1 MQSRDRNTTLADVA
15 ARAGVSAA
23 TVSRALRGLPNVAE
37 DTRQRALAAASD
49 LRYRPHPHASR
60 LATGRTLTI
69 GIALPLVGQW
79 YFAKVL
85 AGVEAVLAPAGYDLL
100 IFGAATPED
109 RRRLVSDASPIRQ
122 RVDGLILVGMQLPP
136 KEVPRWAAS
145 GLRIVSI
152 GQKIDVFPS
161 ISIDNVAAAA
171 LAVRHLVNLGHSR
184 LGFIGGRSEEGVYGA
199 PSERRRG
206 YVAELRRQ
214 RLRVWRELQVE
225 AELTVDGGREAMDQ
239 LLSIASPPTAV
250 FAISDELAVGAIDS
264 IRRHGFEVPRH
275 LSVIGFD
282 DHDLASALGLTTI
295 RQSAV
300 RHGELAAELL
310 LGELRGE
317 PCPDRHRRDETRL
330 IVRSTTRPLH
340 DA

>member
-1 MQSRDRNTTLADVA
+1 MSSGDRNATVDDVA
-15 ARAGVSAA
+15 EKAGVSVA
-23 TVSRALRGLPNVAE
+23 TVSRALRGLPNVAK
-37 DTRQRALAAASD
+37 DTRERVLAAANE
-49 LRYRPHPHASR
+49 LRYQPHLHAAR
-60 LATGRTLTI
+60 LASGRTLTI

-85 AGVEAVLAPAGYDLL
+85 AGVESVLAPAGYDLL
-100 IFGAATPED
+100 IFGATTPAE
-109 RRRLVSDASPIRQ
+109 RRRLVSNASPLRQ

-136 KEVPRWAAS
+136 EEVPRLVAS
-145 GLRIVSI
+145 GPRIVTI
-152 GQKIDVFPS
+152 GDRVDAFPS
-161 ISIDNVAAAA
+161 ITIDNAAAAA
-171 LAVRHLVNLGHSR
+171 LAVRHLVNLGHLR
-184 LGFIGGRSEEGVYGA
+184 IGFIGARTEEGVYGA
-199 PSERRRG
+199 PTDRRRG
-206 YVAELRRQ
+206 YAAELRRH
-214 RLRVWRELQVE
+214 RVAVRRELQVE

-264 IRRHGFEVPRH
+264 IRRHGFDVPRH

-282 DHDLASALGLTTI
+282 DHDLAAALGLSTI

-300 RHGELAAELL
+300 GQGQLAAELL

-317 PCPDRHRRDETRL
+317 TCADRHRRGETRL
-330 IVRSTTRPLH
+330 MVRSTTRPLH